1 MMIFNKKDVFTSVTY
16 EEAKRYIGEEG
27 YFTNNF
33 CTDLSKWDRRVLKDV
48 YDPEFVTI
56 DYVYHT
62 TDYSDYGLFLP
73 ASHVT
78 EVNDFKYAKYRSFK
92 DLNEFSN
99 TLGMEDILGNNLT
112 YRTIASSEEHNRS
125 DGIITN
131 IIKAHNEIYL
141 GVGGDLYS
149 LDELFEKYEWLDKD
163 GNWRPFG
170 VEK

>member
-1 MMIFNKKDVFTSVTY
+1 
-16 EEAKRYIGEEG
+16 
-27 YFTNNF
+27 
-33 CTDLSKWDRRVLKDV
+33 
-48 YDPEFVTI
+48 
-56 DYVYHT
+56 
-62 TDYSDYGLFLP
+62 
-73 ASHVT
+73 
-78 EVNDFKYAKYRSFK
+78 
-92 DLNEFSN
+92 
-99 TLGMEDILGNNLT
+99 MEDILGNNLT
-112 YRTIASSEEHNRS
+112 YRTIASSEEHDRS